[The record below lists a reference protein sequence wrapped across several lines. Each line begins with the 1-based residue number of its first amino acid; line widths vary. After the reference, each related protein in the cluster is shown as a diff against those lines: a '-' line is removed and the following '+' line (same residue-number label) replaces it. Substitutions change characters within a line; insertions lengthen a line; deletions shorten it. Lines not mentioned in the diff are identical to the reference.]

1 MSELVVVAIITGG
14 FGVIIEILRRL
25 LSQNRKD
32 HDLVIVKIA
41 DLATQADDTRK
52 TVYSIAADVR
62 DVKDDVRELKRDHA
76 QLERRVD
83 QLDR

>member
-25 LSQNRKD
+25 LTQNRKD